1 MKKAILYS
9 AGLDSTVMLYHL
21 VDLYGKDNVI
31 AISVDFGQDK
41 VKEDEQGNSFGNN
54 VIEKNLIKKVTD
66 KLGVQLEMITL
77 PYFEPVL
84 DFMKKRIE
92 KEKDFYKISKLS
104 LFPARN
110 YIMMYS
116 AACVAEM
123 LGCDELFIGIAKTDY
138 IGGLGNPE
146 LSQDHLNALN
156 KITEA
161 GEDFK
166 VRFVAGFPVAKKP
179 SERELLQEKL
189 NRLNKAL
196 MDGTRVIGES
206 INSYE
211 DVKID
216 YPLLSKAEEVKRGVE
231 LGVDFKNEVW
241 TCLHPKLND
250 KKEYIQCGNC
260 KTCIRNRAAFISAGV
275 KDPFE
280 YEHKELRLDSRTFQ
294 QMILAGDD
302 VSMFSIEEKR
312 KKD

>member
-9 AGLDSTVMLYHL
+9 AGLDSTAMLYHL
-21 VDLYGKDNVI
+21 VDLYGKDKVI
-31 AISVDFGQDK
+31 ALSVDFGQDK

-54 VIEKNLIKKVTD
+54 VIEKDLIKKVTD

-92 KEKDFYKISKLS
+92 KEKDFYKISTLS

-156 KITEA
+156 KITES
-161 GEDFK
+161 GDDFK
-166 VRFVAGFPVAKKP
+166 VKFVAGFPVTKK
-179 SERELLQEKL
+179 
-189 NRLNKAL
+189 
-196 MDGTRVIGES
+196 
-206 INSYE
+206 SYE

-216 YPLLSKAEEVKRGVE
+216 YPLLSKAGEVKRGVE

-302 VSMFSIEEKR
+302 VTMFSIEEKR

>member
-21 VDLYGKDNVI
+21 VDLYGKDKVI
-31 AISVDFGQDK
+31 ALSVDFGQDK

-92 KEKDFYKISKLS
+92 KEKDFYKISTLS

-156 KITEA
+156 KITES
-161 GEDFK
+161 GDDFK
-166 VRFVAGFPVAKKP
+166 VKFVAGFPVTKK
-179 SERELLQEKL
+179 
-189 NRLNKAL
+189 
-196 MDGTRVIGES
+196 
-206 INSYE
+206 SYE

-216 YPLLSKAEEVKRGVE
+216 YPLLSKAGEVKRGVE

-302 VSMFSIEEKR
+302 VTMFSIEEKR